1 MTKKAEGK
9 AEGTGAG
16 AEDAGLEERL
26 ARLEA
31 IVERL
36 ERDDLDLEAALALF
50 EEGIGHVREASAVLE
65 RTRLRV
71 EKLVIE
77 LDGSVSIQSVP
88 DAG

>member
-1 MTKKAEGK
+1 MTEKTEG
-9 AEGTGAG
+9 AGVEG
-16 AEDAGLEERL
+16 AEDRGLEERL

-36 ERDDLDLEAALALF
+36 ERDDLDLEGALALF
-50 EEGIGHVREASAVLE
+50 EEGISHVREASAVLE

-77 LDGSVSIQSVP
+77 LDGSVSIESVP
-88 DAG
+88 DEG

>member
-1 MTKKAEGK
+1 MTKRAEGK
-9 AEGTGAG
+9 TERTGAG
-16 AEDAGLEERL
+16 AEDAGLEKRL

-36 ERDDLDLEAALALF
+36 ERDDLDLEGALALF
-50 EEGIGHVREASAVLE
+50 EEGIGHVREASSVLE

-77 LDGSVSIQSVP
+77 LDGSVSIESVP
-88 DAG
+88 DEG